1 MRKLLFLS
9 VVASVAL
16 AQGKPP
22 VVTRPPAAAP
32 ARDAGVAPVR
42 VSSVDAGVPA
52 AAPAPAAAS
61 GHTPEV
67 EKLRK
72 EVNELKL
79 RTADLERQLAK
90 ADTLNGEL
98 EKLNTKVDDLKAQLK
113 QVSDAE
119 QRRADAEEAVVT
131 RKTQTAAA
139 SSNLNAVLVQL
150 MSGNTS
156 GIEPS
161 LRYAESVFTGAAQKD
176 VQLARAALV
185 QGDVAAARQLLMLAL
200 IELDSQR

>member
-9 VVASVAL
+9 VIASVAL

-22 VVTRPPAAAP
+22 AVTKPPAAGAT
-32 ARDAGVAPVR
+32 RDAGVAPVR
-42 VSSVDAGVPA
+42 VSPVDAGVP
-52 AAPAPAAAS
+52 APAPAAAS
-61 GHTPEV
+61 GPTPEV

-79 RTADLERQLAK
+79 RTADLERQLAR
-90 ADTLNGEL
+90 ADALSGEL
-98 EKLNTKVDDLKAQLK
+98 EKLNTKVDDLKGQLK

-200 IELDSQR
+200 IELDSQH